1 MKIIFTNGK
10 IIQENDIYF
19 ERVIDNIYNLYTN
32 IRTKMSSEITS
43 IEISEA
49 INNTKNS
56 IIESVTKTLEDAIQ
70 TKNAAENELFKNIE
84 KVTQD
89 AIQTKNAAENEILM
103 NMQKTTQNA
112 IETKNITDTEILRN
126 MEQTTLQNNKIQENL
141 DDIKKKLERSK
152 VSQKIGKETETKY
165 IELLTQFFDGYEII
179 DMSSTPKSADIKI
192 THPHKPSL
200 LLEIKNYSES
210 VPTKEIT
217 KFVDDIRKNQCH
229 GILISSYSG
238 IYTKKDW
245 TFDII
250 DDSFIV
256 VYLSNVNFDILKIKG
271 GVQMIYSYDKN
282 FNKNKGDT
290 ENFEISE
297 SEKIQIENAIN
308 STQIIL
314 KTQRDSAIQIR
325 NEADKMIKGIENAN
339 LNAIAKLFCKNAET
353 LEINQSGK
361 VQCNF
366 CKKYLKDSATNL
378 CTHKNSRCDFKEKT
392 HLLKVDQVFNY

>member
-10 IIQENDIYF
+10 IIEEDDIYF
-19 ERVIDNIYNLYTN
+19 ERVIDNVYSLYTN
-32 IRTKMSSEITS
+32 IKTKMSSNTTN

-49 INNTKNS
+49 IINSKNS
-56 IIESVTKTLEDAIQ
+56 IIQSVTKTLEDAIKH
-70 TKNAAENELFKNIE
+70 KNATENEMFKNFQDS
-84 KVTQD
+84 TQN
-89 AIQTKNAAENEILM
+89 KNYEIFM

-112 IETKNITDTEILRN
+112 LQTKNIADTEILKN
-126 MEQTTLQNNKIQENL
+126 IQQATLQNNKIQENI

-152 VSQKIGKETETKY
+152 FSQKIGKETEKQY
-165 IELLTQFFDGYEII
+165 IELLTQFFDGYEVI

-192 THPHKPSL
+192 NHPHKPSL

-210 VPTKEIT
+210 VPTKEIS
-217 KFVDDIRKNQCH
+217 KFIDDIRKNQCH

-238 IYTKKDW
+238 IHTKKDW

-271 GVQMIYSYDKN
+271 GMQLIYSFHKNN
-282 FNKNKGDT
+282 FNTKDDKQ
-290 ENFEISE
+290 NFEISE
-297 SEKIQIENAIN
+297 DEKNQIENAIN

-314 KTQRDSAIQIR
+314 KTQRDSAIKIR
-325 NEADKMIKGIENAN
+325 DEADKMVKGIESAN
-339 LNAIAKLFCKNAET
+339 LNSIAKLFCKESET

-366 CKKYLKDSATNL
+366 CKKYLKDSPTNL
-378 CTHKNSRCDFKEKT
+378 CTHKNSRCILKEET
-392 HLLKVDQVFNY
+392 RNLKNDQVFNF